1 MENITGI
8 GSIKTIVAQ
17 ISISAEE
24 LQELI
29 NSSELR
35 LALSHAPPQ
44 ENCTHP
50 NGKLE
55 CVYFFSVEYFGII
68 VRR

>member
-35 LALSHAPPQ
+35 LALHS
-44 ENCTHP
+44 
-50 NGKLE
+50 L
-55 CVYFFSVEYFGII
+55 
-68 VRR
+68 